1 MSDTIRKDP
10 TEEKTVVVKKSDI
23 EQQLHRADEEK
34 TVLDTV
40 NEGYKSIFDPELEEI
55 LRETEGYE
63 LTPQDEDG
71 EPEYEEEP
79 EYDESESDAERIIR
93 EQSEHRAHKK
103 RKKLIIVCVAIVAVL
118 AAMLALI
125 LALKNGGTESE
136 YSNAFKQAQEYYY
149 AGDYRCTRCV

>member
-71 EPEYEEEP
+71 EPNTRKSRSTTRANRTPSASYASSP
-79 EYDESESDAERIIR
+79 STARIKR
-93 EQSEHRAHKK
+93 EKSSS
-103 RKKLIIVCVAIVAVL
+103 LCVL
-118 AAMLALI
+118 PSWLCSRPCL
-125 LALKNGGTESE
+125 
-136 YSNAFKQAQEYYY
+136 
-149 AGDYRCTRCV
+149 R

>member
-1 MSDTIRKDP
+1 MHMSDTIRKDP

-93 EQSEHRAHKK
+93 E
-103 RKKLIIVCVAIVAVL
+103 
-118 AAMLALI
+118 
-125 LALKNGGTESE
+125 
-136 YSNAFKQAQEYYY
+136 
-149 AGDYRCTRCV
+149 

>member
-103 RKKLIIVCVAIVAVL
+103 RRRSITMPEITITHLQSCARQWRSKRPTSACFL
-118 AAMLALI
+118 
-125 LALKNGGTESE
+125 
-136 YSNAFKQAQEYYY
+136 
-149 AGDYRCTRCV
+149 

>member
-10 TEEKTVVVKKSDI
+10 AEEKTVVVKKSDI

-79 EYDESESDAERIIR
+79 EYDESKTVAAHTEMAVQVNGKLKGTVTVAMDSEQDAVVEAARQVEKIAKALDGMQIV
-93 EQSEHRAHKK
+93 KVIFVK
-103 RKKLIIVCVAIVAVL
+103 NKLINLIV
-118 AAMLALI
+118 
-125 LALKNGGTESE
+125 KP
-136 YSNAFKQAQEYYY
+136 Q
-149 AGDYRCTRCV
+149 

>member
-93 EQSEHRAHKK
+93 EPVRATARLKK
-103 RKKLIIVCVAIVAVL
+103 EKSSSLCVL
-118 AAMLALI
+118 PSWLCSRPCL
-125 LALKNGGTESE
+125 
-136 YSNAFKQAQEYYY
+136 
-149 AGDYRCTRCV
+149 R

>member
-79 EYDESESDAERIIR
+79 EYDESASYASSPSTARI
-93 EQSEHRAHKK
+93 KK
-103 RKKLIIVCVAIVAVL
+103 EKSSSLCVL
-118 AAMLALI
+118 PSWLCSRPCL
-125 LALKNGGTESE
+125 
-136 YSNAFKQAQEYYY
+136 
-149 AGDYRCTRCV
+149 R